1 MEIVR
6 TEEWNNRI
14 VRIGKCCGRELYLDG
29 FTNTCD
35 LCGADY
41 NWAGQR
47 LSPRDQWGEETG
59 EHPAD
64 ILRIK

>member
-14 VRIGKCCGRELYLDG
+14 VRIGKCCEKELYLDG
-29 FTNTCD
+29 FTNTCEF
-35 LCGADY
+35 CGADY

-47 LSPRDQWGEETG
+47 LSPRDHWGEETG